1 MPQRPQ
7 SAHQY
12 NTVISPDFLEE
23 DIYPEGYPGL
33 VIAHHDND
41 ELVSAHW
48 HQGLEAIHI
57 IRGGGTFQVEDQHYM
72 LSDNDSLLI
81 SPYQM
86 HQGRTVDHSQ
96 GMVKIISVTFN
107 NEVVGRIYP
116 FADRFLFSLS
126 APHANAEDRKD
137 LNQLMIRIGSLH
149 EQQETA
155 SAFLLNAAL
164 FQLLHLLYT
173 RFTIGVRRPE
183 SIRSGRNITRQIL
196 GYLANR
202 HTENLTERT
211 VAAYFGYSREHFSRL
226 FRKTTGSTFKSYL
239 TKLRLD
245 EARTNMD
252 QSNGPITDIAADA
265 GFPSLTSFTR
275 AFTREYGITPRQ
287 YRREHLQIDQ
297 TTFQTC
303 SDDPHGKQQFS

>member
-7 SAHQY
+7 SSHQY

-33 VIAHHDND
+33 VIVHHDND

-126 APHANAEDRKD
+126 APHANTEDRKNLD
-137 LNQLMIRIGSLH
+137 HLMTSIGNLY
-149 EQQETA
+149 EQQDTA

-164 FQLLHLLYT
+164 YQLLHLLYT
-173 RFTIGVRRPE
+173 RFTIGVRPPE
-183 SIRSGRNITRQIL
+183 SIRSGRNVTRQIL
-196 GYLANR
+196 GYLAN
-202 HTENLTERT
+202 HHAENLTERT

-252 QSNGPITDIAADA
+252 RSNGPITDIAADA

-297 TTFQTC
+297 TALPTNG
-303 SDDPHGKQQFS
+303 DNLRDKQQSS

>member
-33 VIAHHDND
+33 VIVHHDND

-57 IRGGGTFQVEDQHYM
+57 IRGGGTFQIEDKHYM
-72 LSDNDSLLI
+72 LRDNDSLLI

-96 GMVKIISVTFN
+96 GLVKIISVTFN

-126 APHANAEDRKD
+126 APHANAEDRKNLD
-137 LNQLMIRIGSLH
+137 QLMIRIGSLH

-196 GYLANR
+196 GYLANH

-252 QSNGPITDIAADA
+252 RSNGPITDIAADA
-265 GFPSLTSFTR
+265 GFPSLASFTR

-303 SDDPHGKQQFS
+303 SDDQHGKQQFS

>member
-7 SAHQY
+7 SSHQY

-33 VIAHHDND
+33 VIVHHDND

-126 APHANAEDRKD
+126 APNANVEDRKNLD
-137 LNQLMIRIGSLH
+137 HLMIRIGSLY
-149 EQQETA
+149 ERQDTA

-173 RFTIGVRRPE
+173 RFTIGVRPPE
-183 SIRSGRNITRQIL
+183 SIRSGRNVTRQIL
-196 GYLANR
+196 GYLAN
-202 HTENLTERT
+202 HHAENLTERT

-226 FRKTTGSTFKSYL
+226 FRKTTGTTFKSYL
-239 TKLRLD
+239 TNLMLA

-252 QSNGPITDIAADA
+252 RSNGPISGIAADA

-297 TTFQTC
+297 TALPTNG
-303 SDDPHGKQQFS
+303 DNLRDKQQSL

>member
-33 VIAHHDND
+33 VIVHHDND

-126 APHANAEDRKD
+126 APHANAEDRKNLD
-137 LNQLMIRIGSLH
+137 QLMLEIGSLY
-149 EQQETA
+149 EQQDTA

-183 SIRSGRNITRQIL
+183 SIRSGRNVTRQIL
-196 GYLANR
+196 GYLANH

-252 QSNGPITDIAADA
+252 RSNGPITDIAADA

>member
-33 VIAHHDND
+33 VIVHHDND
-41 ELVSAHW
+41 ESVNAHW

-57 IRGGGTFQVEDQHYM
+57 IRGGGTFQIEDKHYM
-72 LSDNDSLLI
+72 LRDNDSLLI

-96 GMVKIISVTFN
+96 GLVKIISVTFN

-126 APHANAEDRKD
+126 APHANAEDRKNLD
-137 LNQLMIRIGSLH
+137 QLMIRIGSLH

-183 SIRSGRNITRQIL
+183 SIRSGRNVTRQIL
-196 GYLANR
+196 GYLAN
-202 HTENLTERT
+202 HHKENLTERT

-226 FRKTTGSTFKSYL
+226 FRKNTGSTFKSYL

-252 QSNGPITDIAADA
+252 RSNGPITDIAADA

>member
-33 VIAHHDND
+33 VIVHHDND

-126 APHANAEDRKD
+126 APHANAEDRKNLD
-137 LNQLMIRIGSLH
+137 QLMLEIGSLY
-149 EQQETA
+149 EQQDTA

-183 SIRSGRNITRQIL
+183 SIRSGRNVTRQIL
-196 GYLANR
+196 GYLANH

-252 QSNGPITDIAADA
+252 RSNGPITDIAADA

-297 TTFQTC
+297 PTFQTC

>member
-33 VIAHHDND
+33 VIVHHDND

-96 GMVKIISVTFN
+96 GLVKIISVTFN

-126 APHANAEDRKD
+126 APHANAEDRKNLD
-137 LNQLMIRIGSLH
+137 QLMIRIGSLH

-196 GYLANR
+196 GYLANH

-252 QSNGPITDIAADA
+252 RSNGPITDIAADA

>member
-33 VIAHHDND
+33 VIVHHDND

-57 IRGGGTFQVEDQHYM
+57 IRGGGTFQIEDKHYM
-72 LSDNDSLLI
+72 LRDNDSLLI

-96 GMVKIISVTFN
+96 GLVKIISVTFN

-196 GYLANR
+196 GYLANH

-252 QSNGPITDIAADA
+252 RSNGPITDIAADA
-265 GFPSLTSFTR
+265 GFPSLASFTR

-297 TTFQTC
+297 PTFQTC
-303 SDDPHGKQQFS
+303 NDDPHGK

>member
-7 SAHQY
+7 SSHQY

-33 VIAHHDND
+33 VIVHHDND

-126 APHANAEDRKD
+126 APHANAEDRKNLD
-137 LNQLMIRIGSLH
+137 QLMIRIGSLH

-196 GYLANR
+196 GYLANH

-252 QSNGPITDIAADA
+252 RSNGPITDIAADA

>member
-33 VIAHHDND
+33 VIVHHDND
-41 ELVSAHW
+41 ESVNAHW

-57 IRGGGTFQVEDQHYM
+57 IRGGGTFQIEDKHYM
-72 LSDNDSLLI
+72 LRDNDSLLI

-126 APHANAEDRKD
+126 APHANAEDRKNLD
-137 LNQLMIRIGSLH
+137 QLMIRIGSLH

-183 SIRSGRNITRQIL
+183 SIRSGRNVTRQIL
-196 GYLANR
+196 GYLANH

-252 QSNGPITDIAADA
+252 RSNGPITDIAADA

>member
-33 VIAHHDND
+33 VIVHHDND

-96 GMVKIISVTFN
+96 GLVKIISVTFN

-126 APHANAEDRKD
+126 APHANAEDRKNLD
-137 LNQLMIRIGSLH
+137 QLMIRIGSLH

-183 SIRSGRNITRQIL
+183 SIRSGRNVTRQIL
-196 GYLANR
+196 GYLANH

-252 QSNGPITDIAADA
+252 RSNGPITDIAADA

>member
-33 VIAHHDND
+33 VIVHHDND

-126 APHANAEDRKD
+126 APHANAEDRKNLD
-137 LNQLMIRIGSLH
+137 QLMIRIGSLH

-196 GYLANR
+196 GYLANH

-252 QSNGPITDIAADA
+252 RSNGPITDIAADA

>member
-7 SAHQY
+7 SSHQY

-33 VIAHHDND
+33 VIVHHDND

-107 NEVVGRIYP
+107 NEVIGRIYP

-126 APHANAEDRKD
+126 APNANVEDRKNLD
-137 LNQLMIRIGSLH
+137 YLMIRIGSLY
-149 EQQETA
+149 EQQDTA
-155 SAFLLNAAL
+155 SAFLLNATL

-173 RFTIGVRRPE
+173 RFTIGVRPPE
-183 SIRSGRNITRQIL
+183 SIRSGRNVTRQIL
-196 GYLANR
+196 GYLAN
-202 HTENLTERT
+202 HHAENLTERT

-226 FRKTTGSTFKSYL
+226 FRKTTGTTFKSYL
-239 TKLRLD
+239 TKLRLA

-252 QSNGPITDIAADA
+252 RSNGPISGIAADA

-297 TTFQTC
+297 TALPTNG
-303 SDDPHGKQQFS
+303 DNLRDQQQSS

>member
-1 MPQRPQ
+1 MPQRPP

-33 VIAHHDND
+33 VIVHHDND

-126 APHANAEDRKD
+126 APHANAEDRKNLD
-137 LNQLMIRIGSLH
+137 QLMIRIGSLH

-196 GYLANR
+196 GYLANH

-252 QSNGPITDIAADA
+252 RSNGPITDIAADA

-303 SDDPHGKQQFS
+303 SDDQHGKQQFS

>member
-7 SAHQY
+7 SSHQY

-33 VIAHHDND
+33 VIVHHDND

-107 NEVVGRIYP
+107 NEVIGRIYP

-126 APHANAEDRKD
+126 APNANVEDRKNLD
-137 LNQLMIRIGSLH
+137 YLMIRIGSLY
-149 EQQETA
+149 EQQDTA
-155 SAFLLNAAL
+155 SAFLLNATL

-173 RFTIGVRRPE
+173 RFTIGVRPPE
-183 SIRSGRNITRQIL
+183 S
-196 GYLANR
+196 
-202 HTENLTERT
+202 
-211 VAAYFGYSREHFSRL
+211 
-226 FRKTTGSTFKSYL
+226 
-239 TKLRLD
+239 
-245 EARTNMD
+245 
-252 QSNGPITDIAADA
+252 
-265 GFPSLTSFTR
+265 
-275 AFTREYGITPRQ
+275 
-287 YRREHLQIDQ
+287 
-297 TTFQTC
+297 
-303 SDDPHGKQQFS
+303 

>member
-33 VIAHHDND
+33 VIVHHDND

-126 APHANAEDRKD
+126 APHANAEDRKNLD
-137 LNQLMIRIGSLH
+137 QLMLEIGSLY
-149 EQQETA
+149 EQQDTA

-173 RFTIGVRRPE
+173 RFTIGVRPPE
-183 SIRSGRNITRQIL
+183 SIRSGRNVTRQIL
-196 GYLANR
+196 GYLAN
-202 HTENLTERT
+202 HHAENLTERT

-226 FRKTTGSTFKSYL
+226 FRKTTGTTFKSYL
-239 TKLRLD
+239 TKLRLA

-252 QSNGPITDIAADA
+252 RSNGPISGIAADA

-303 SDDPHGKQQFS
+303 SDDPHDKQQFS